1 VKKLLCII
9 SILLAFSV
17 SALFGTNAITT
28 GTLTLVSG
36 TTYRIASGNYYKA
49 NLLLDYV
56 KGDSTSVTIQ
66 VGYRYTDAG
75 LVSTTT
81 YIASLV
87 DGTTNV
93 ATDDAIVLSATA
105 ARQIPLNTSKSA
117 DWIYFTFT
125 FDGGT
130 TATLR
135 ADVILDYTQ

>member
-1 VKKLLCII
+1 MKKLFAL
-9 SILLAFSV
+9 SIMLLMAV
-17 SALFGTNAITT
+17 GLMATNAVTT

-56 KGDSTSVTIQ
+56 KGNSTSVTVQ
-66 VGYRYTDAG
+66 VGYRYTDTG

-81 YIASLV
+81 YVASLA
-87 DGTTNV
+87 DGTTNIL
-93 ATDDAIVLSATA
+93 TDDAVVMSATA
-105 ARQIPLNTSKSA
+105 ARQIPLNTSKRA
-117 DWIYFTFT
+117 DWIYLTFT

>member
-1 VKKLLCII
+1 MKKLFAL
-9 SILLAFSV
+9 SIMLLMAIGLM
-17 SALFGTNAITT
+17 ATNAITT

-56 KGDSTSVTIQ
+56 KGNSTSVTVQ
-66 VGYRYTDAG
+66 VGYRYTDTG

-81 YIASLV
+81 YVASLA
-87 DGTTNV
+87 DGSTNIL
-93 ATDDAIVLSATA
+93 TDDAIVLDATA
-105 ARQIPLNTSKSA
+105 ARQIPLNTSKRA
-117 DWIYFTFT
+117 DWIYLTFT

>member
-1 VKKLLCII
+1 MKKLFAL
-9 SILLAFSV
+9 SIMLLMAV
-17 SALFGTNAITT
+17 GLMATNAVTT

-56 KGDSTSVTIQ
+56 KGNSTSVTVQ
-66 VGYRYTDAG
+66 VGYRYTDTG

-81 YIASLV
+81 YVASLA

-93 ATDDAIVLSATA
+93 LTDDAVVMSADA
-105 ARQIPLNTSKSA
+105 ARQIPLNTSKRA
-117 DWIYFTFT
+117 DWIYLTFT